1 MTYDDMRTQ
10 ANLQRIAQLRTLH
23 KAEAAEIL
31 GVSPEQI
38 DKLRLAGALRGIRC
52 GKEWRYSQTEIVD
65 FLAAADGQDVS
76 GPENMRKLAQQ
87 RRGK

>member
-1 MTYDDMRTQ
+1 MTYDDMRTR
-10 ANLQRIAQLRTLH
+10 ANLERIAQLRTLH

-38 DKLRLAGALRGIRC
+38 DKLRWSGALRGIRC
-52 GKEWRYSQTEIVD
+52 GKEWRFSQSEIIA

-76 GPENMRKLAQQ
+76 GPENMRRLAQQ
-87 RRGK
+87 RGSK